1 MLANYHTHTA
11 RCGHAVGTDRA
22 YVETAIARGLRT
34 LGFSDHV
41 PMPFSDGHE
50 SRFCVPLRLLD
61 DYVKSVL
68 SLKQEYANEI
78 EIRLGFEAEYY
89 PDLFPAML
97 DLLRPYPTDYLL
109 LAQHF
114 VDSSER
120 VYNTNLQA
128 DETSLVWYV
137 DRCLAGM
144 RTGAYSCLAH
154 PDLFHFTG
162 KPAVYRR
169 EMTRLCAGAKELGV
183 PLEINLLGLREH
195 KNYPC
200 AAFWKIAGA
209 LQCPTVLGCDAH
221 APEDLAD
228 PKNLRK
234 AETFAKRFGI
244 VPLPDISLQ
253 NPFRA

>member
-11 RCGHAVGTDRA
+11 RCGHAAGSDRA
-22 YVETAIARGLRT
+22 YVEKAIARGLHT

-41 PMPFSDGHE
+41 PMPFTDGHE
-50 SRFCVPLRLLD
+50 SRFRVPLRLLD
-61 DYVKSVL
+61 DYVESVL
-68 SLKQEYANEI
+68 SLKAEYAHEI

-89 PDLFPAML
+89 PDLFLAML
-97 DLLRPYPTDYLL
+97 DLLKPYPVDYLL

-120 VYNTNLQA
+120 VYNTNPQS
-128 DETSLVWYV
+128 DETAVQRYV

-144 RTGAYSCLAH
+144 RTGAFTYLAH

-162 KPAVYRR
+162 SPDVYRR
-169 EMTRLCAGAKELGV
+169 EMTRLCAGAKARSI

-209 LQCPTVLGCDAH
+209 LECPAVLGCDAH
-221 APEDLAD
+221 MPKDLAD
-228 PKNLRK
+228 PKNLKK
-234 AETFAKRFGI
+234 AEAFAKRFGI
-244 VPLPDISLQ
+244 VPLSDVSLKK
-253 NPFRA
+253 PFPG